1 MPPPPPMKPV
11 AEAPEQA
18 LSKLLSLSQLN
29 ELAVLI
35 SNIAE
40 TMHKQMTDDFDTSVA
55 PTVVPQENT
64 GDVGGKAQ
72 AGIQEPSA
80 AVNEGFGFE
89 ASQTGTEHESGGTGS
104 EARIE
109 GKMGPRAGGERSLD
123 RRKLNDL
130 GTDAL
135 EYFQMWRDGI
145 VSKIVAAL
153 NSKDE
158 ETHSEDLD
166 VFGTNARAQR
176 ASDVAG
182 MLPPPAKFHYR
193 KDFFLLLLLFLL
205 LPLFLSLR
213 LLLLWRFSSCC
224 VNPCCCVKGFSRC
237 TLMYHCDDIIQM
249 H

>member
-1 MPPPPPMKPV
+1 MPPPPAMKPV

-72 AGIQEPSA
+72 AGSQEPSA
-80 AVNEGFGFE
+80 AVNKGFWFE
-89 ASQTGTEHESGGTGS
+89 ASQTGTEHESGGTGG

-109 GKMGPRAGGERSLD
+109 GKMGQRVGGERNLD

-158 ETHSEDLD
+158 ETQSEDLD

-182 MLPPPAKFHYR
+182 MLPPPAKFTTG
-193 KDFFLLLLLFLL
+193 KI
-205 LPLFLSLR
+205 
-213 LLLLWRFSSCC
+213 SSCC
-224 VNPCCCVKGFSRC
+224 CFYSCCC
-237 TLMYHCDDIIQM
+237 L
-249 H
+249 